1 VYLGSHTSILF
12 GNNVFI
18 RKVDEKGVFTHVLLN
33 KGALTKQYDEH
44 ISIEGLNIIVNGI
57 DKPFSDVY
65 GLRGQLAFFYIKEK
79 LKDSDVPILPKCSLP
94 FMFARLKIC

>member
-1 VYLGSHTSILF
+1 M
-12 GNNVFI
+12 
-18 RKVDEKGVFTHVLLN
+18 RKGIYTCAFN

-65 GLRGQLAFFYIKEK
+65 GLRGQLAFFYIKDLK
-79 LKDSDVPILPKCSLP
+79 LKGSDVRILPRCSLL